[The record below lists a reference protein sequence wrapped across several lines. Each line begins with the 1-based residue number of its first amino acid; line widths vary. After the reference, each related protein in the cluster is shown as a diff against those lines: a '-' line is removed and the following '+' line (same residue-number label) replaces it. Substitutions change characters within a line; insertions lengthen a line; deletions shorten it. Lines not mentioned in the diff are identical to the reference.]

1 MNKKVMGLVFFVVL
15 LLISHIL
22 LAIKIFNLTDELS
35 KLEERT
41 DKFGKNFTDFQ
52 EHSDLQISE
61 INDEILKILSSQKEN
76 TTDIKNELAKINRKS
91 DAQYSKTVGMSKTYD
106 AILEEQK
113 KKTLDTSEKDKSN
126 IEAKKNAVALYKK
139 GIFSASYDEFRKL
152 TQTFTDDM
160 ECRLYKAKS
169 LYYKNRADSSSYAE
183 ILADIR
189 TLKQNGFSDTELLE
203 IEKSILAEK
212 EGFDE

>member
-1 MNKKVMGLVFFVVL
+1 MNKKVMALVFFVAL
-15 LLISHIL
+15 LLISHVL
-22 LAIKIFNLTDELS
+22 LFVKIFNLTDELS

-41 DKFGKNFTDFQ
+41 DKFGKNLTDFQ
-52 EHSDLQISE
+52 EHADLQISK
-61 INDEILKILSSQKEN
+61 INDEILLILSSQEEN
-76 TTDIKNELAKINRKS
+76 AADIKNDLATINRKS

-126 IEAKKNAVALYKK
+126 IEAKKNAIALYKK
-139 GIFSASYDEFRKL
+139 EIFSVSYDEFKKL

-189 TLKQNGFSDTELLE
+189 MLKQNGASDAELIE
-203 IEKSILAEK
+203 IEKSILAER
-212 EGFDE
+212 EGVDE

>member
-41 DKFGKNFTDFQ
+41 DKFGKNLTDFQ
-52 EHSDLQISE
+52 EHSDLQISK
-61 INDEILKILSSQKEN
+61 INDEILKILCSQKEN

-139 GIFSASYDEFRKL
+139 GFFSASYDEFRKL
-152 TQTFTDDM
+152 TQTFTDAIEALRD
-160 ECRLYKAKS
+160 RPKS
-169 LYYKNRADSSSYAE
+169 L
-183 ILADIR
+183 
-189 TLKQNGFSDTELLE
+189 
-203 IEKSILAEK
+203 
-212 EGFDE
+212 